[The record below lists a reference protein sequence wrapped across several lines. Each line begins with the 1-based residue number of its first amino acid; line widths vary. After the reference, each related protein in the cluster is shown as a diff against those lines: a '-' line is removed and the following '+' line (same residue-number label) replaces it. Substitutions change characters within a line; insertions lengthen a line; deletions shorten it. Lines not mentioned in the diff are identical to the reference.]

1 MNAFFIVVLTF
12 VTVNA
17 FPRPGYE
24 RPIPVV
30 APMGGGYGYGGSGYG
45 MGGIGGAG
53 IGGAGIGGGGFG
65 EQSGFSQQSSQQSFQ
80 SSQNQFQNS
89 GFGGAG
95 GFGRR

>member
-1 MNAFFIVVLTF
+1 
-12 VTVNA
+12 
-17 FPRPGYE
+17 
-24 RPIPVV
+24 
-30 APMGGGYGYGGSGYG
+30 

-89 GFGGAG
+89 GFGGDGILVDRLDISACSV
-95 GFGRR
+95 RLARSPVSNERKLS